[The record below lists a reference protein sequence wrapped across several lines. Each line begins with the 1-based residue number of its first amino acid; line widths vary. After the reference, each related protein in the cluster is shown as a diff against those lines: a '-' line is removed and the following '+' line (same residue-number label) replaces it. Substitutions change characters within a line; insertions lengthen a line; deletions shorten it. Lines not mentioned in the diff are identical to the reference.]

1 MKSRHDIMQ
10 RQPSTAA
17 NHQVTN
23 QAQTHSHMPLHS
35 STAFK
40 STTTPPNHFLPQL
53 LSINNRP
60 TKINNMCEWTTYLY
74 PCGHAYTI
82 PHSTACPGPG
92 SGVCRSAYTGTRRL
106 VYPCA
111 RCNPPRTAGIHGL
124 YRTGLGRTG
133 SELTRTGS
141 KRRRTDSGP
150 GRTETGLGRMA
161 TGSSWTGSGPSRTDS
176 GPSGMDSGP
185 STTGSKRRRTDSG
198 PSRTD
203 GTGSEAGGG
212 PASGPK
218 SNPIQKNV
226 ATSWGVPIPDYT
238 AQLDDAYAS
247 PRWG

>member
-1 MKSRHDIMQ
+1 MKSRHDIMR

-23 QAQTHSHMPLHS
+23 QAQTHPHMPLHS

-40 STTTPPNHFLPQL
+40 STTIPPNHFLPQL

-111 RCNPPRTAGIHGL
+111 GCSPPRTAGIHGL
-124 YRTGLGRTG
+124 YRSGFSRVG

-141 KRRRTDSGP
+141 KRRRTDSVLSRTETGP
-150 GRTETGLGRMA
+150 GRTA
-161 TGSSWTGSGPSRTDS
+161 TGPSSTGSEPSWTGSGPSRTDS

-185 STTGSKRRRTDSG
+185 STAGSKRRRTESG
-198 PSRTD
+198 PRRTD
-203 GTGSEAGGG
+203 GIGSETGGG

-218 SNPIQKNV
+218 SNPVQKKC
-226 ATSWGVPIPDYT
+226 SH
-238 AQLDDAYAS
+238 QLGCSY
-247 PRWG
+247 P